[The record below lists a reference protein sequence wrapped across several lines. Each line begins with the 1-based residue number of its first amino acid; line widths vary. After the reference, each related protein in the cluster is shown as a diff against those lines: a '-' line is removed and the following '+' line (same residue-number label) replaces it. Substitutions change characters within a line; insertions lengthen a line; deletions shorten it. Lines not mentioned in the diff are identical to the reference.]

1 MYIIVSPIQIKPEH
15 KDQYVKKLV
24 DIARESVSTEPG
36 CLRLDVIQDADDS
49 NRVWVYEI
57 FKDTDALQTHMKLPF
72 FVEFMEATKDWREE
86 SGLVGAGRG
95 AFNIWPPDDELK

>member
-1 MYIIVSPIQIKPEH
+1 MYIIISPIQIKAGY

-24 DIARESVSTEPG
+24 DVARESVSTEPG

-49 NRVWVYEI
+49 NRIWVYEI
-57 FKDTDALQTHMKLPF
+57 FKDSAALQTHTKLPF
-72 FVEFMEATKDWREE
+72 FIEFMDAVKDWRDE

-95 AFNIWPPDDELK
+95 ASNIWPPDNEIK